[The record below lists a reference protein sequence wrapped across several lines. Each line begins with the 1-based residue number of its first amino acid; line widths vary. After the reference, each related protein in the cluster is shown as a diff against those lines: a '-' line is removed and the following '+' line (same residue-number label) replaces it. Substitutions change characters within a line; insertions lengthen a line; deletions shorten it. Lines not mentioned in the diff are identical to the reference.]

1 MATHIVD
8 ETPASFAPALKATL
22 CELLA
27 QAPAELLTGVRK
39 IILLT
44 SVTDPKVLHASGN
57 VSSQYLY
64 KDGAAI
70 IHIYLAN
77 IDRKRWRLI
86 PLSWR
91 PWSRARLLTGALS
104 YPLAHQKSRGKPENR
119 ELLRNDARKIQALLL
134 RRWVASWVE
143 RYPAGDRLKDLFRRY
158 MEARIRRF
166 WPGGPH

>member
-44 SVTDPKVLHASGN
+44 SVTDPVLHASGN

-86 PLSWR
+86 PVVAAMESRSGTDRSLVLSVGT
-91 PWSRARLLTGALS
+91 PE
-104 YPLAHQKSRGKPENR
+104 KPR
-119 ELLRNDARKIQALLL
+119 QAGEQ
-134 RRWVASWVE
+134 RTSPE
-143 RYPAGDRLKDLFRRY
+143 
-158 MEARIRRF
+158 
-166 WPGGPH
+166 